1 MRPNNW
7 FPAASRPFLIALAM
21 LTLTSAAS
29 AEWNEK
35 VLYSFQGGTD
45 GATPTGGVVFDK
57 AGNLY
62 GVTILIGVGSNITSA
77 GFTPGTTLVAQNGFS
92 GSAMMSFCTAA
103 CTGIGV
109 ENLTLN
115 GGSQTI
121 DGIDNATAQDLTYVD
136 HVGLYRILGNGLSV
150 SGNAK
155 NSGPYTNIAFDMG
168 GASGSSLTHCAS
180 IKGLI
185 STRGIHQLSCN
196 SHTHDASAAVL
207 LHSSRGSQILEE
219 ATNLMLG
226 ARSFALYA
234 KGPVLE
240 TPDCKE
246 VCLVGCLCSWKLP
259 LKEWAS

>member
-1 MRPNNW
+1 MKPNNW

-29 AEWNEK
+29 AEWKEK

-45 GATPTGGVVFDK
+45 GQLPGGGVIFDK

-62 GVTILIGVGSNITSA
+62 GLTILIGVGSNITSA
-77 GFTPGTTLVAQNGFS
+77 GFTLSTTLVAQRGFS
-92 GSAMMSFCTAA
+92 GSAMMSFCPAA

-115 GGSQTI
+115 GGSQAI
-121 DGIDNATAQDLTYVD
+121 DGIDNANPQDLTYVD
-136 HVGLYRILGNGLSV
+136 HVGLYRILGTGLSI

-155 NSGPYTNIAFDMG
+155 KSRPYTNITFDLG
-168 GASGSSLTHCAS
+168 GASGSSLAQCAS

-185 STRGIHQLSCN
+185 STRGIHRLSCN
-196 SHTHDASAAVL
+196 FHTNDASAAVL
-207 LHSSRGSQILEE
+207 LDSSRGSQTLEE

-226 ARSFALYA
+226 ARSLAFYA

-246 VCLVGCLCSWKLP
+246 FCLAGCPCSWKLT
-259 LKEWAS
+259 LKERAS